1 METELHLIIAFS
13 DMSNKRLKKLEPF
26 HIFGFAVSL
35 TLTIF
40 TLVVVA
46 INLNLRNE
54 IRNQIINRDAETIYL
69 FTLMDR
75 SAESIEKLPEVVAP
89 WIQKNNSLTPSLWS
103 SDLKGIIA
111 LQIFDADGNLKLA
124 IPDNLIPASL
134 KKEDFLKLQQL
145 TLVSKFHEEIWLYS
159 LFDDPRFILM
169 DSPVPLLE
177 VIIPVHAEKS
187 KKLEVILQYWVEG
200 NSMSAE
206 LSQLDRQILLQTLIA
221 LGIGYFLILTL
232 LIFAFKQLKAAN
244 KSLVDEIE
252 QRKTVEKELERFR
265 LVLDEAGEMIFIT
278 DIKTGQFIDVNEAA
292 CKQLGYSREEL
303 LNLNISNINLKYRSI
318 QELLSQHENAIAEIG
333 FVDEELYRRKDGSM
347 FPAEVS
353 ISSKLI
359 ESQSFLLA
367 VARDITKRKIAEEAL
382 QKIHSELETRVIER
396 TAELEKTTNELKK
409 EVQEGKRKE
418 EERRQLEIQL
428 YQTQKA
434 EALGT
439 LAGGIAHDFN
449 TLLGTIIGYSEMIL
463 DDVSEDSKIR
473 NYVNPILK
481 VANRAKTLVL
491 QIGDFSRPKGTDKKL
506 IDGTS
511 SIRNSVDFVKTIF
524 PVTIQIQE
532 DYQNGD
538 FVIKA
543 NINEINQLIVNLC
556 SNARDFMNENR
567 GLLRIST
574 EKVKNN
580 MLEEYPAL
588 DRCDYLKLSI
598 SDNGSGVVPEVINKI
613 FDPFFT
619 TKEIGKG
626 SGMGLSIVQS
636 IVKNHDGHIFVDST
650 LGKGTTFQMLFPLV
664 DAVPE

>member
-1 METELHLIIAFS
+1 
-13 DMSNKRLKKLEPF
+13 MSNKRLKKLEPF

-598 SDNGSGVVPEVINKI
+598 SDNGSGVAPEVINKI

>member
-1 METELHLIIAFS
+1 MT
-13 DMSNKRLKKLEPF
+13 NKRIKKLEPF

-40 TLVVVA
+40 TLVVVT

-54 IRNQIINRDAETIYL
+54 IRNQIINRDAETINL

-75 SAESIEKLPEVVAP
+75 SAENIEKLPEVVAP

-111 LQIFDADGNLKLA
+111 LQVFDADGNLKLT

-187 KKLEVILQYWVEG
+187 NKLEVIFQYWVEG

-206 LSQLDRQILLQTLIA
+206 LSQLDRQILVQTLIA
-221 LGIGYFLILTL
+221 LGIGYLLILTL

-252 QRKTVEKELERFR
+252 QRKAVEKELERFR

-278 DIKTGQFIDVNEAA
+278 DIQTGQFIDVNEAA

-303 LNLNISNINLKYRSI
+303 LNLSISDINLRYQSI

-359 ESQSFLLA
+359 ENQSFLLA
-367 VARDITKRKIAEEAL
+367 VARNITKRKIAEEAL
-382 QKIHSELETRVIER
+382 QKVHSELETRVIER
-396 TAELEKTTNELKK
+396 TTELKKTTDELKK

-428 YQTQKA
+428 YQTQKM

-449 TLLGTIIGYSEMIL
+449 TLLGTIIGYSDMIL

-473 NYVNPILK
+473 NYVKPILK

-506 IDGTS
+506 IDATS
-511 SIRNSVDFVKTIF
+511 SIRNSVDFLKTIF

-532 DYQNGD
+532 DYQNDD
-538 FVIKA
+538 FIIKA

-567 GLLRIST
+567 GSLRIST

-580 MLEEYPAL
+580 MLKEYPAL

-598 SDNGSGVVPEVINKI
+598 SDNGSGVEPGVINKI

-626 SGMGLSIVQS
+626 SGMGLSIVHS
-636 IVKNHDGHIFVDST
+636 IIKNHDGHIFVDST
-650 LGKGTTFQMLFPLV
+650 PGKGTTFQMLFPLV
-664 DAVPE
+664 DAVPEQNT

>member
-598 SDNGSGVVPEVINKI
+598 SDNGSGVAPEVINKI